1 MKLKKQDKEYLEWVK
16 ELKEKVRLAQIKAAV
31 KVNSTLLRFYW
42 ELGSE
47 IVEKQKNSNWG
58 DGFIKQLSK
67 DLTTEFPEMK
77 GFSYSN
83 IKYIRQWY
91 LFWSQAKIKSQQLVG
106 ELEELPIFQIPW
118 GHNIVIISKTNSIE
132 EALFYA
138 QKTIENGW
146 SRNVLIHQIE
156 SGLFERSGKAIANF
170 ERVLPAPQ
178 SDLAQQTLKDPY
190 NFDFLIMR
198 EKYNERELENALIK
212 NITDFLLELGSGFSY
227 VGKQYKLTVDNEDF
241 YIDLLFYN
249 IKLHSYVVI
258 ELKTGKFKPE
268 YAGKLNFYIS
278 AVDNILKTE
287 KDNSTIGLIICK
299 EKKRTVVEYALNDIT
314 KPMGVSEYKLTKLLP
329 EKYKLSLPSIEEI
342 ELATLKAINN
352 TDENINNKTE

>member
-1 MKLKKQDKEYLEWVK
+1 MKLKKQDREYLEWVK

-67 DLTTEFPEMK
+67 DLTSEFPEMK

-106 ELEELPIFQIPW
+106 ELEELLIFQIPW

-170 ERVLPAPQ
+170 KKVLPALQ

-278 AVDNILKTE
+278 AVDNILKSE
-287 KDNSTIGLIICK
+287 KDNPTIGLIICK
-299 EKKRTVVEYALNDIT
+299 EKKRTVVEYALNDIE

-352 TDENINNKTE
+352 TDENINNKTK